1 MSYSVGFSSVYDEY
15 TLNVDYSAEADY
27 IINILEKAGV
37 KGRCILDAAC
47 GTGSLSVE
55 LLERG
60 CEVIGVDISEEM
72 LNIAREKTSE
82 FGNRSLLLCQDLCEL
97 DLFGTVDCAVCML
110 DSLNHLDGLDS
121 VRKAIEKMFLFLEP
135 GGVIIFDMNTPYKH
149 QKVLADNTFVY
160 ENENSFLVWQNEL
173 CDDNMTVNIY
183 LDIFVEDKDG
193 KYDRFSEDF
202 SETAYSSDTII
213 NLLKDTGFEDIRL
226 FAEDGTP
233 NIGEDEQRCRFV
245 AVKPEFYRE
254 KMQYNG

>member
-1 MSYSVGFSSVYDEY
+1 MAYSVGFSSVYDEF

-55 LLERG
+55 LLKRG

-72 LNIAREKTSE
+72 LNIAREKTSQ
-82 FGNRSLLLCQDLCEL
+82 FGNKSLLLCQDLCEL
-97 DLFGTVDCAVCML
+97 DLFGTIDCAVCML
-110 DSLNHLDGLDS
+110 DSLNHLDGLAD
-121 VRKAIEKMFLFLEP
+121 VRKAIERMFLFLEP
-135 GGVIIFDMNTPYKH
+135 GGVVIFDMNTPFKH
-149 QKVLADNTFVY
+149 QKILADNAFVY

-173 CDDNMTVNIY
+173 CEDNMTVNIY
-183 LDIFVEDKDG
+183 LDIFVEDSNG
-193 KYDRFSEDF
+193 RYNRYSEDF
-202 SETAYSSDTII
+202 SETSYSADMIL
-213 NLLKDTGFEDIRL
+213 NLLKETGFEKIGL
-226 FAEDGTP
+226 FGEDGTP
-233 NIGEDEQRCRFV
+233 DIKEDEQRYRFV